1 MKRDSVTL
9 CFDTHVGDWWG
20 GIIAVYISRKWVEN
34 IQAYLSKPW
43 HGGLKS
49 VTFSA
54 SDPWVTDL
62 NLDEINPAIL
72 GLAVP
77 MSADGH
83 GPVHNDEAWVYLGED
98 TVFDDWESEFK
109 WRYGEVEVWPGYPEV
124 VIDPVTGKRSHAAP
138 TAENAHLYYSWKE
151 KHSMEGTNRFIG
163 SLADL
168 LFLFEDE
175 RVRSGQHV
183 AGLKKKLVKMD
194 DELPSDLQ

>member
-1 MKRDSVTL
+1 MKRDGVTL

-20 GIIAVYISRKWVEN
+20 GIVAVYISRKWVEN

-43 HGGLKS
+43 HDGLKF

-54 SDPWVTDL
+54 SDPCVTDL

-77 MSADGH
+77 LSADAH
-83 GPVHNDEAWVYLGED
+83 GTVHDDEAWVYLGEEA
-98 TVFDDWESEFK
+98 VFDDWESEYK
-109 WRYGEVEVWPGYPEV
+109 WRYGEVEVWPGYHAV
-124 VIDPVTGKRSHAAP
+124 TIDPETGKRNQVAH

-163 SLADL
+163 TLADL

-175 RVRSGQHV
+175 RVKSGQQV

-194 DELPSDLQ
+194 DELPNDLQ

>member
-9 CFDTHVGDWWG
+9 CFDTHVGDWWS

-43 HGGLKS
+43 HSGLKF

-62 NLDEINPAIL
+62 NLSEINPAIL

-77 MSADGH
+77 MSADDH
-83 GPVHNDEAWVYLGED
+83 GPVNDDDAWVYLGED
-98 TVFDDWESEFK
+98 TVFDDWNSEFK
-109 WRYGEVEVWPGYPEV
+109 WRYGEVEVWPGYPAV
-124 VIDPVTGKRSHAAP
+124 IIDPESGKRSHAERM
-138 TAENAHLYYSWKE
+138 AEDTRLYYSWKE

-163 SLADL
+163 TLADL

-175 RVRSGQHV
+175 RVKSGQQV
-183 AGLKKKLVKMD
+183 ADLKKKLVKMD
-194 DELPSDLQ
+194 DELPNDLQ